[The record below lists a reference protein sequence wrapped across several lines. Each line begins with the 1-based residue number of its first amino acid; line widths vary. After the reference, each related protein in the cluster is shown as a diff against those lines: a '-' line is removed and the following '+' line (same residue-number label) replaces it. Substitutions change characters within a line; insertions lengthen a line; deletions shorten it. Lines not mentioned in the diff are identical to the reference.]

1 MVCNQL
7 GFFQVGPPAD
17 DRNKP
22 TIVSRILQPVYGE
35 RQCVNMF
42 PQKFFTP
49 PLPPT
54 DEVNRMY
61 AGWDVDVDRLFFANG
76 LRDPWREA
84 TVSADGLDKDN
95 TKTTQVTYESDGFH
109 CSDLLVENGVV
120 DKTVY
125 AVQTAALESMKKWL
139 E

>member
-1 MVCNQL
+1 
-7 GFFQVGPPAD
+7 
-17 DRNKP
+17 
-22 TIVSRILQPVYGE
+22 
-35 RQCVNMF
+35 
-42 PQKFFTP
+42 
-49 PLPPT
+49 
-54 DEVNRMY
+54 MY